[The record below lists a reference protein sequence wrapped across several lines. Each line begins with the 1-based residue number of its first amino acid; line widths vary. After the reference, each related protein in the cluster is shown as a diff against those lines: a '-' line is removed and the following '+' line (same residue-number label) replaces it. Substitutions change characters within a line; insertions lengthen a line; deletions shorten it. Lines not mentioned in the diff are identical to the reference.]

1 MGSPSRLITALAA
14 LATDAAA
21 RPLPPTN
28 LTEAAVRGDLD
39 GVRAFLDGGANI
51 EERTIGFASPLA
63 AAAGRG
69 HRHVVDLLISRGASP
84 DPEGAG
90 LPLLSFPI
98 ANRRLDVVERLLK
111 AGAPVVKYRSHFRL
125 AAKNRHWDMVDA
137 MLAGGADPAWLT
149 EAERADLDAF
159 TARENPR
166 SDAYRKRLRE
176 EQEGQIERARVNR
189 AGRPLDAAERASR
202 EAEAIAEIERDPK
215 LALARSDGATP
226 VLALAVSS
234 GARDLAAA
242 LLSKGA
248 DPNDGG
254 SAESPLARAAS
265 RSDAALV
272 DVLLNAGAD
281 PNLSTA
287 GSPHPLTAAARAG
300 SLSCV
305 ERLLAHV
312 VRPRAKDLKLAIEQ
326 AGGPDAKAMV
336 GRLEALKSKA
346 SRAGRDKGRPRG

>member
-1 MGSPSRLITALAA
+1 M
-14 LATDAAA
+14 
-21 RPLPPTN
+21 
-28 LTEAAVRGDLD
+28 
-39 GVRAFLDGGANI
+39 I

-69 HRHVVDLLISRGASP
+69 HLDVVDLLIARGANV
-84 DPEGAG
+84 DPEGVG
-90 LPLLSFPI
+90 LPILSFPI

-125 AAKNRHWDMVDA
+125 AVKNRHWDMVDA

-159 TARENPR
+159 TVREKPR
-166 SDAYRKRLRE
+166 SEDYRKRLRE
-176 EQEGQIERARVNR
+176 DQEGQIERARVNR
-189 AGRPLDAAERASR
+189 AGPPLDAAERASR

-226 VLALAVSS
+226 VLALAVGG
-234 GARDLAAA
+234 GARELVEV

-272 DVLLNAGAD
+272 DVLLKAGAD
-281 PNLSTA
+281 PNRSVS

-300 SLSCV
+300 SLACV
-305 ERLLAHV
+305 ESLLARGA
-312 VRPRAKDLKLAIEQ
+312 RPRARDLKVAIEQ
-326 AGGPDAKAMV
+326 AGGPDAKAIAA
-336 GRLEALKSKA
+336 RLEALKSKA
-346 SRAGRDKGRPRG
+346 PRASRVQPAPRG